1 MTDVFSFTS
10 GATPLLISI
19 PHDGRELIPGQAE
32 RMTATGRALPDT
44 DWHVRKLYEFATEM
58 GASVIAANYS
68 RYVVDLNRSAD
79 NAVLYE
85 GQTSTGLCPE
95 KTFAG
100 DDIYAPGESVSK
112 AELAERVERYWLPY
126 HDRIQSALNE
136 FRAESGYALLW
147 DAHSIAAEVP
157 LLFDGVLPD
166 LNVGSND
173 GRSCREEISAAVMQV
188 AAAAPF
194 SSVLNGRY
202 RGGYITR
209 HYGDPASN
217 VHALQLELAQHTYMD
232 ENNGNFDADR
242 AHILGG
248 NIREMLTAF
257 TESALNSS

>member
-1 MTDVFSFTS
+1 MTDVFSFTR

-19 PHDGRELIPGQAE
+19 PHDGRELTPGQAA

-44 DWHVRKLYEFATEM
+44 DWHVRRLYGFVTEM

-79 NAVLYE
+79 DAALYE

-100 DDIYAPGESVSK
+100 DDIYTPGESVSGT
-112 AELAERVERYWLPY
+112 ELAERVEHYWLPY
-126 HDRIQSALNE
+126 HDRVQSALDEIRTE
-136 FRAESGYALLW
+136 FGYALLW

-166 LNVGSND
+166 LNVGSNA
-173 GRSCREEISAAVMQV
+173 GRSCRAEFSAAVMQV
-188 AAAAPF
+188 AAASPF
-194 SSVLNGRY
+194 SSVLDGRF

-209 HYGDPASN
+209 HYGDPGSN

-242 AHILGG
+242 AHILGR
-248 NIREMLTAF
+248 NIREMLAAF
-257 TESALNSS
+257 TESAQNTP